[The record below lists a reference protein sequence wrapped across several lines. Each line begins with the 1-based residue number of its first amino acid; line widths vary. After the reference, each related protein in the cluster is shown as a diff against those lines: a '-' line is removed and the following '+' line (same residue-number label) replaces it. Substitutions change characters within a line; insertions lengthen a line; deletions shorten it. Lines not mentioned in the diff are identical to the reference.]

1 MSSATSDLVL
11 SSRRRALALVGAG
24 LLLVSAACAPAVQ
37 AERTANYDFAAATTY
52 AWITEDLVLIEL
64 GEPQPNVRTKD
75 NERLIRAAVE
85 RELGARG
92 MTKAPHDQATL
103 LVSFSVGVRIR
114 YRVEGGEGTSSSI
127 NSVGS
132 PSDPQTKGTLNIYL
146 LDRAQQ
152 HEVWHGSTSKW
163 LRKSDDPETIVNEAV
178 GNVMA
183 VYPNAA
189 P

>member
-1 MSSATSDLVL
+1 MSSTSRAHVL
-11 SSRRRALALVGAG
+11 PSRRRALALVGAG
-24 LLLVSAACAPAVQ
+24 LLLASAACAPAVQ
-37 AERTANYDFAAATTY
+37 AERSASYDFASANTY
-52 AWITEDLVLIEL
+52 AWITDDLVLIEL

-75 NERLIRAAVE
+75 NELRVRAAVE

-92 MTKAPHDQATL
+92 FTKAPHDQAAL

-114 YRVEGGEGTSSSI
+114 YRVEGGQGNAVTG
-127 NSVGS
+127 VGG
-132 PSDPQTKGTLNIYL
+132 PSEPQTKGTLNIYL
-146 LDRAQQ
+146 IDRAQE

-163 LRKSDDPETIVNEAV
+163 LRKSDDPTAVVDEAV
-178 GNVMA
+178 AKVMA